1 MHVPTFL
8 RGNLQRVL
16 LSTVGCAALLLMG
29 GASVTGSGSW
39 QVGDLVVCVGSG
51 QCRIYTSPT
60 DFTTISVLNNPKKE
74 TGEPAWSSAFAL
86 YVVDARNQKVH
97 LFSKTD
103 PHTVL
108 QTIDTSANS
117 SGLPGPLVVDSAGN
131 LYVGMTNGD
140 ILKYDRHGSFLAP
153 TTVATE
159 NGGGVNWMALADD
172 HQHLYYTSSGLS
184 LQRINLGDLDSDVW
198 TLGGGAAAGLRI
210 LPVAQ
215 PLDPDETPVVD
226 GSGGILVADG
236 VNIKKVSVVEGQTT
250 ATVDKTYD
258 APDED
263 AWRAVTLH
271 PDGKQFSALTAGG
284 KIYSF
289 ELEGLGQPSGPV
301 INTGSTDGSGLT
313 FKGGPQPNIRAVHFT
328 AGTTAVAD
336 AVKLAVFGNPVAGP
350 TEAFPRHAFGILIP
364 SLPAGSDALVVVSAN
379 WAKSDEVCPSVGET
393 VATDYDC
400 RAAAN
405 FVPTPR
411 CIPYVSDSQTDCVFY
426 RLEDDDLTVP
436 TSLTD
441 SLIKFI
447 DFRNPA
453 NGYEPDGCT
462 GSPKGNPRML
472 FVEEHGAAFTDDITV
487 GITQTESDP
496 IFGGG
501 TGRGGSDYGAFDRC
515 LGEAGGAI
523 AQIVKPVGGSSSK
536 SGSSIP
542 FDVSVNRGGVDVP
555 NAVAPPNNMSLL
567 VRNNDTGATFLE
579 PQPTPGSSPS
589 FFTAVT
595 VKVNRTTTRTAYRA
609 NWDTNGKIPGSYTGC
624 VTSIAQPDGTGEF
637 QDLAGLFAPVCVTFT
652 IK

>member
-1 MHVPTFL
+1 
-8 RGNLQRVL
+8 
-16 LSTVGCAALLLMG
+16 MG

-51 QCRIYTSPT
+51 QCRIYSSPT
-60 DFTTISVLNNPKKE
+60 QFSTISVLGNPKKD

-159 NGGGVNWMALADD
+159 NGGGVDWMALADD

-215 PLDPDETPVVD
+215 PSDPDETPVVD
-226 GSGGILVADG
+226 GSSGILVADG

-301 INTGSTDGSGLT
+301 INTGSTNGSGLT

-350 TEAFPRHAFGILIP
+350 TETFPRHAFGILIP

-411 CIPYVSDSQTDCVFY
+411 CIPYVSGSQTDCVFY
-426 RLEDDDLTVP
+426 RLEDDELTVP
-436 TSLTD
+436 DPALLD
-441 SLIKFI
+441 SLVKFI
-447 DFRNPA
+447 DFHNPA
-453 NGYEPDGCT
+453 NGYSPDPCT
-462 GSPKGNPRML
+462 GNTTKGNPRML
-472 FVEEHGAAFTDDITV
+472 FVEEHGAAFTDDITL
-487 GITQTESDP
+487 GTTQTAGDP

-523 AQIVKPVGGSSSK
+523 AQFIKPVPFSVNKSK
-536 SGSSIP
+536 SSLP
-542 FDVSVNRGGVDVP
+542 FEVKVTRNGQSVL
-555 NAVAPPNNMSLL
+555 NAVTPPNNMSLL
-567 VRNNDTGATFLE
+567 VRNNSTGATFLE
-579 PQPTPGSSPS
+579 PQPVPGGQRDFFKLSGSSY
-589 FFTAVT
+589 
-595 VKVNRTTTRTAYRA
+595 KA
-609 NWDTNGKIPGSYTGC
+609 NWDTTGKAPGSYTAC
-624 VTSIAQPDGTGEF
+624 VTSIAQPLPGSDEF
-637 QDLAGLFAPVCVTFT
+637 EDVAGLFAPVCVTFSL
-652 IK
+652 K